1 MKNLA
6 VLFFIPNKKF
16 LIGLCWSMLLVLEPN
31 LSFQAIATPTGS
43 LAQTSTNP
51 EHNSSNQNQKPET
64 TNSSD
69 PNQKPDATNSS
80 DQNQK
85 PETTN
90 SSDPNQKP
98 DATNSSDQNQKP
110 DATNSSD
117 QNQKPETTNSS
128 DPNQKPET
136 NEQFT
141 AEEDVIKELKG
152 KWQGKDPSSNET
164 MFYIFTEDNKLFIIN
179 KSQFGLFG
187 VEAKYQVI
195 NVKNKP
201 MQIDVDFGKNKTVQ
215 TIFEF
220 ANKPPLPNQKQG
232 IKQLRIEL
240 VNLNSGNRPT
250 AFSQAKTIILTNVSD
265 NIKLENTPIVEYTK

>member
-43 LAQTSTNP
+43 LAETSTNP
-51 EHNSSNQNQKPET
+51 EHNSSN
-64 TNSSD
+64 
-69 PNQKPDATNSS
+69 PNQKPDA
-80 DQNQK
+80 
-85 PETTN
+85 
-90 SSDPNQKP
+90 
-98 DATNSSDQNQKP
+98 
-110 DATNSSD
+110 
-117 QNQKPETTNSS
+117 TNSS

-136 NEQFT
+136 NEQST

-220 ANKPPLPNQKQG
+220 ANKPLLPNQKQG

>member
-1 MKNLA
+1 MHFSQLNYNLKIVRFMKNLA

-69 PNQKPDATNSS
+69 
-80 DQNQK
+80 
-85 PETTN
+85 
-90 SSDPNQKP
+90 
-98 DATNSSDQNQKP
+98 QNQKP

-117 QNQKPETTNSS
+117 QNQKPET
-128 DPNQKPET
+128 
-136 NEQFT
+136 NEQST

-240 VNLNSGNRPT
+240 VNLNSGNRPI